1 MASQFNQF
9 ASEKTKL
16 VYFCRLA
23 QQIIACFDFYYFVKN
38 GVTVSENRKKPPL
51 QQGRDGLLL
60 RACYPKVCP
69 VSSGLPQWQI
79 PKHHILKITD

>member
-38 GVTVSENRKKPPL
+38 GVTVSENRKKTAPSARKRRFTAP
-51 QQGRDGLLL
+51 GM
-60 RACYPKVCP
+60 
-69 VSSGLPQWQI
+69 LPQSMPGELRVTTMANPQT
-79 PKHHILKITD
+79 PYSKNY